1 MSDTQIE
8 ITPQELKTLP
18 QDSYQLID
26 TRDDASI
33 AYGMAN
39 GAIHIP
45 QEAVVDRL
53 TSEPELLKGR
63 TAILYCARGI
73 LSAELASELNRCG
86 IPSRTNCFSDAAERM
101 NSTLLKLIAMVF
113 VSFQLISP
121 ARSVLCALSCTGGR

>member
-8 ITPQELKTLP
+8 ITPQELKMLP

-53 TSEPELLKGR
+53 TSEAGAAQRPHRDPLLRTRYFKHGARFRAEPPRHPVAQPDRRIQRLAARPLGR
-63 TAILYCARGI
+63 RYAG
-73 LSAELASELNRCG
+73 
-86 IPSRTNCFSDAAERM
+86 
-101 NSTLLKLIAMVF
+101 
-113 VSFQLISP
+113 
-121 ARSVLCALSCTGGR
+121 

>member
-1 MSDTQIE
+1 MADTQIE
-8 ITPQELKTLP
+8 ITPQELKMLP

-53 TSEPELLKGR
+53 TSEPELLIGR
-63 TAILYCARGI
+63 TAILFLIIVLGCLRIYGTPRAI
-73 LSAELASELNRCG
+73 LSQALIFFNTAKRLRHLILAGAGVWKRGSFVTRPVRC
-86 IPSRTNCFSDAAERM
+86 RLRA
-101 NSTLLKLIAMVF
+101 
-113 VSFQLISP
+113 
-121 ARSVLCALSCTGGR
+121 

>member
-1 MSDTQIE
+1 MIYRSE
-8 ITPQELKTLP
+8 ITPQELNALP

-63 TAILYCARGI
+63 TAIPLLRTRYFKRGARFR
-73 LSAELASELNRCG
+73 AEPLRHPVAQPDRRIQWLAAR
-86 IPSRTNCFSDAAERM
+86 PFSRRYA
-101 NSTLLKLIAMVF
+101 
-113 VSFQLISP
+113 
-121 ARSVLCALSCTGGR
+121 G